1 MHVHTSNFNIGLH
14 YPTFMGRNLD
24 NKTKLTPI
32 RIMNSVD
39 MNSKNIMNSGG
50 IFSDSVAMISISSE

>member
-1 MHVHTSNFNIGLH
+1 
-14 YPTFMGRNLD
+14 
-24 NKTKLTPI
+24 
-32 RIMNSVD
+32 MNSVD